1 MQSVIKQAKYKI
13 SFAWK
18 IKRYTQRVKFTMEFA
33 KVEKI
38 TLTKQKETLY
48 QGGQNMILPL
58 KILNQQG
65 T

>member
-1 MQSVIKQAKYKI
+1 
-13 SFAWK
+13 
-18 IKRYTQRVKFTMEFA
+18 MEFA